1 MYYTIKLLFKGD
13 QKGVIY
19 RWDLR
24 SKENDMLIPEND
36 VMILSID
43 ISPDCKQMV
52 SVNNK
57 GTAYIWSLSP
67 GTDFT
72 LYNFFFKIMKTM

>member
-1 MYYTIKLLFKGD
+1 
-13 QKGVIY
+13 
-19 RWDLR
+19 
-24 SKENDMLIPEND
+24 MLIPEND

-67 GTDFT
+67 GKKQHIIPLKKNADNSVVNLRFQPHHSTAET
-72 LYNFFFKIMKTM
+72 QI

>member
-1 MYYTIKLLFKGD
+1 
-13 QKGVIY
+13 
-19 RWDLR
+19 
-24 SKENDMLIPEND
+24 MLIPEND

-67 GTDFT
+67 GNDST
-72 LYNFFFKIMKTM
+72 LYIKKNAENNVINLRFQPHQSATETQI

>member
-1 MYYTIKLLFKGD
+1 
-13 QKGVIY
+13 
-19 RWDLR
+19 
-24 SKENDMLIPEND
+24 MLIPEND

-67 GTDFT
+67 GNDST
-72 LYNFFFKIMKTM
+72 LYKIKKKNAENNVINLRFQPHHSATETQI